1 MTKAFASFLAA
12 LVTTLTFLLPRW
24 KRLTVRA
31 RLYEKLQPFEEIVFE
46 GRTLKLLVP
55 DRTSIY
61 WAKSGLQIEP
71 MTNRWIAS
79 FSKEDVFFDI
89 GANIGLYSLS
99 AAAQG
104 VSKVFAFEPN
114 PFSFGV
120 LAHNIVANEF
130 GSQIVPVCLA
140 MSAGSSIVSFKL
152 SGTHAGSIGNEITRD
167 SSTGD
172 GILVQS
178 AAFSLDEF
186 ARIQGIT
193 GINHLKIDVDGLE
206 LEILQGAS
214 EILTNPALKS
224 VLVEDI
230 FIKGREENAI
240 TAFLERFDLH
250 VSDRWGP
257 DGTGNNIF
265 VRNQR

>member
-1 MTKAFASFLAA
+1 MTKAFATFLAA
-12 LVTTLTFLLPRW
+12 LVTALTCFLPRW

-31 RLYEKLQPFEEIVFE
+31 RLYEKLQPFEEVAFE
-46 GRTLKLLVP
+46 DRTLKLLIP

-99 AAAQG
+99 AAAHG
-104 VSKVFAFEPN
+104 VAKVFAFEPN

-120 LAHNIVANEF
+120 LARNIVANEF

-140 MSAGSSIVSFKL
+140 MSDESSIVSFKL
-152 SGTHAGSIGNEITRD
+152 SGTHAGSIGNEIAHD
-167 SSTGD
+167 GSTGG

-178 AAFSLDEF
+178 AAFSVDEF
-186 ARIQGIT
+186 VRVQGISRVT
-193 GINHLKIDVDGLE
+193 HLKIDVDGLE
-206 LEILQGAS
+206 LEILQGAP
-214 EILTNPALKS
+214 EILANPALKS
-224 VLVEDI
+224 VLVEDNSTDGQGEYALI
-230 FIKGREENAI
+230 S
-240 TAFLERFDLH
+240 FLEKFDLQ
-250 VSDRWGP
+250 VSNGWGP
-257 DGTGNNIF
+257 DGTDNKIF
-265 VRNQR
+265 VRKSQ